1 MISAY
6 LAAGQ
11 APHLV
16 PASPSSTASYASLW
30 RESHRTNS
38 GGMVSTEW
46 MQGSSTWRIYCVPIT
61 TRGEGYQQI
70 IYHKVRDT
78 SGMDSPVSTF
88 SRYCAY

>member
-1 MISAY
+1 
-6 LAAGQ
+6 
-11 APHLV
+11 
-16 PASPSSTASYASLW
+16 
-30 RESHRTNS
+30 
-38 GGMVSTEW
+38 MVSTEW